1 MMQILLYQGRSLVSK
16 AIRKQTDSIYS
27 HAAVRMRDGSII
39 EAWQGVGVRQMKTVM
54 DGHTPG
60 TPVTV
65 FHIDGE
71 YEEDAVEAFLLK
83 QVGKKYDYLSVARFI
98 TRWERPSN
106 DKWFC
111 SELVVAAFRKGG
123 LDLLNGP
130 AAKIS
135 PRDVSLSPLLQ
146 EITTLG
152 ART

>member
-27 HAAVRMRDGSII
+27 HAAVRMRDGSIT

-60 TPVTV
+60 TPVDV
-65 FHIDGE
+65 FHIEGD
-71 YEEDAVEAFLLK
+71 YDEEAVEKFLLA
-83 QVGKKYDYLSVARFI
+83 QIGKKYDYLSVARFI
-98 TRWERPSN
+98 TRWERPNN

-130 AAKIS
+130 AAKMS
-135 PRDVSLSPLLQ
+135 PRDLGICPLLSK
-146 EITTLG
+146 ITTLG
-152 ART
+152 AH